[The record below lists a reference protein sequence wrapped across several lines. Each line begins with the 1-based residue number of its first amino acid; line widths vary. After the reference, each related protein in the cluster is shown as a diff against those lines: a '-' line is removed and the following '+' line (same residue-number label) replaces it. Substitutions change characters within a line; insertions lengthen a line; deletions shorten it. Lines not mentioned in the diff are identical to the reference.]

1 MAKGL
6 SKLQLS
12 ILRLAYA
19 KRSLAFVGSHRLGR
33 GVDVYTDELL
43 IGCFGFQPVY
53 PRYGEE
59 GRFYFS
65 QAAIGRGRYNSA
77 RVSLSRALLRLTER
91 GLGVQ
96 HWGIAKWS
104 GFTLSE
110 AGVQVVESEAQCEN
124 DARLARS

>member
-1 MAKGL
+1 MTNGL

-19 KRSLAFVGSHRLGR
+19 KRPLAVLGSLRWRR

-43 IGCFGFQPVY
+43 IGCFGFEPQY
-53 PRYGEE
+53 DRGDEG

-77 RVSLSRALLRLTER
+77 RASLSRALLRLENR
-91 GLGVQ
+91 GVGVQ
-96 HWGIAKWS
+96 HRGIAKLTS
-104 GFTLSE
+104 
-110 AGVQVVESEAQCEN
+110 
-124 DARLARS
+124 R

>member
-1 MAKGL
+1 MTKGL

-19 KRSLAFVGSHRLGR
+19 KRPLRR
-33 GVDVYTDELL
+33 RVDVFTDELL
-43 IGCFGFQPVY
+43 IGCFGFEPEY
-53 PRYGEE
+53 ARDMN

-77 RVSLSRALLRLTER
+77 RASLSRALLRLEQR

-96 HWGIAKWS
+96 HRGIVKWS

-110 AGVQVVESEAQCEN
+110 AGVEAVEREAAWS
-124 DARLARS
+124 DAT

>member
-1 MAKGL
+1 MTKGL

-19 KRSLAFVGSHRLGR
+19 KRPLVRRVNVF
-33 GVDVYTDELL
+33 TDELL
-43 IGCFGFQPVY
+43 IGCFGFEPEY
-53 PRYGEE
+53 ARYGKE

-77 RVSLSRALLRLTER
+77 RASLSRALLRLEQR

-96 HWGIAKWS
+96 HRGIVKWS

-110 AGVQVVESEAQCEN
+110 AGVRVVEAEASG
-124 DARLARS
+124 LP